1 MDRNGGLVIIYSK
14 RLKVL
19 IRLLILLLFLHTLSA
34 EKQSTDT
41 HSWPQWRGPDRDGL
55 IAKNA
60 PQPEKIDSTSLK
72 QSWRI
77 EMGKRILGPHRS

>member
-1 MDRNGGLVIIYSK
+1 M
-14 RLKVL
+14 KVL
-19 IRLLILLLFLHTLSA
+19 IRLLILLPFSLHTLSA

-60 PQPEKIDSTSLK
+60 PGLRKLIQP
-72 QSWRI
+72 R
-77 EMGKRILGPHRS
+77 